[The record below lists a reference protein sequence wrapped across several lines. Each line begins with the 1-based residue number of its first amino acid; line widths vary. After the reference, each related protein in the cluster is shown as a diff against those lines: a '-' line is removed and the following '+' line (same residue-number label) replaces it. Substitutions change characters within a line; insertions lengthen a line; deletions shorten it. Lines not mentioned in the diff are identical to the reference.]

1 MMTTSTNTT
10 TVGSTSTEQ
19 LDRVRRLHFNDP
31 KEHSAHIQAFLAW
44 LPPIL
49 KTAPG
54 ICWERL
60 PSMVMGYLI
69 HAADMPEAVAITLAT
84 GCAMDAMKPKILY
97 TYCIAVTNLFRR
109 FHRTYGMMTLAD
121 LGERYVWDAFV
132 AGRLISSGDLN
143 MLKRYETLACVY
155 QRPYFEELPERQQVI
170 WKPYLLPKLP
180 RGFCEKQAQQQSVIA
195 ATQARRKE
203 KSDII
208 VPLFPLLVEL
218 VQLRKQAA
226 ERLTKEF
233 RRLCALAA
241 RGEIALPYQFE
252 YVDRQ
257 FSVSEH
263 AMTLSGVQL
272 IE

>member
-1 MMTTSTNTT
+1 MTTDVHATPA
-10 TVGSTSTEQ
+10 GSTSPEQ
-19 LDRVRRLHFNDP
+19 LDRVSRLHFNNP
-31 KEHSAHIQAFLAW
+31 KERAAHIQAFLAW

-54 ICWERL
+54 ICWEQL

-69 HAADMPEAVAITLAT
+69 RATDMPEAIAITLAV

-109 FHRTYGMMTLAD
+109 LRRNYGMMALAD
-121 LGERYVWDAFV
+121 LSERRVWDAFV

-143 MLKRYETLACVY
+143 MLKRYETLAGVY

-180 RGFCEKQAQQQSVIA
+180 RGFCEKQAQQQAVIA

-208 VPLFPLLVEL
+208 VPPVSL
-218 VQLRKQAA
+218 A
-226 ERLTKEF
+226 
-233 RRLCALAA
+233 RRACPTPQTSG
-241 RGEIALPYQFE
+241 RTS
-252 YVDRQ
+252 RQ
-257 FSVSEH
+257 GIPKSLHSCGTRRDYASLSV
-263 AMTLSGVQL
+263 
-272 IE
+272 